1 MINVGL
7 IGYGRYGKK
16 YFENIK
22 KNKKF
27 KIVKILKN
35 KNKKSK
41 LFTNNKKEFFKIKKI
56 NLYIIASPIN
66 THFEYLDIVMKKN
79 KHIIVEK
86 PLVKTR
92 EEFIKFKNNLKRYRK
107 IILINHTDL
116 NFKTLQKLKG
126 KIKKIGSIKSIKLV
140 F

>member
-41 LFTNNKKEFFKIKKI
+41 LFTNNKKEFFKIKK
-56 NLYIIASPIN
+56 
-66 THFEYLDIVMKKN
+66 
-79 KHIIVEK
+79 
-86 PLVKTR
+86 
-92 EEFIKFKNNLKRYRK
+92 
-107 IILINHTDL
+107 
-116 NFKTLQKLKG
+116 
-126 KIKKIGSIKSIKLV
+126 
-140 F
+140 